1 MKKVFFALIVLIS
14 TNIQL
19 SAQLQADTLSNINL
33 EEVIVSAT
41 RAGENTPVSYSNIDE
56 AQLKKQNAANNLP
69 VVLQTLPSLV
79 SFTEGGTGVGN
90 TSLRIRGTDATRI
103 NVTLNGMPLN
113 NPETQEVYW
122 VN

>member
-56 AQLKKQNAANNLP
+56 AQLKNKM
-69 VVLQTLPSLV
+69 LQTTCQL
-79 SFTEGGTGVGN
+79 FYKHF
-90 TSLRIRGTDATRI
+90 LRLYLLRR
-103 NVTLNGMPLN
+103 V
-113 NPETQEVYW
+113 ERE
-122 VN
+122 

>member
-41 RAGENTPVSYSNIDE
+41 RAGENTPYLT
-56 AQLKKQNAANNLP
+56 A
-69 VVLQTLPSLV
+69 TLMK
-79 SFTEGGTGVGN
+79 
-90 TSLRIRGTDATRI
+90 
-103 NVTLNGMPLN
+103 LN
-113 NPETQEVYW
+113 
-122 VN
+122 